1 YAKLYVACCLFS
13 VKLFLYTSY
22 FPVLQLSSQRAVL
35 MIRFPYNI
43 HSPLSLLPPISQ
55 CQKDRLSGH
64 NHFGTSHTHL
74 PPTCGTSHTHLPPTC
89 GTSHTHLPPTCGT
102 SHTHLPPTCGTSRT
116 HLPPPC
122 GTSHTHLPPTC
133 GPSHTHL
140 PPTCAT
146 GRG

>member
-64 NHFGTSHTHL
+64 NHFDTHTHTHTHAHTLSHTHTHTHSHKHNTHSL
-74 PPTCGTSHTHLPPTC
+74 RYSSHTPPH
-89 GTSHTHLPPTCGT
+89 SLSP
-102 SHTHLPPTCGTSRT
+102 SR
-116 HLPPPC
+116 LPPPPP
-122 GTSHTHLPPTC
+122 SLSLSLSLSLPPSLS
-133 GPSHTHL
+133 PSL
-140 PPTCAT
+140 KSLS
-146 GRG
+146 